1 MTEEY
6 KNDFFTKLVFP
17 PNTPLGDNTKTI
29 EKLWEI
35 FSTIYPCTDEIG
47 QNIITN
53 FLLSRDTIQFFPS
66 KNGSHYLYTFNALEI
81 DPKADNLASLHE
93 IGHYLFNTLKIPVN
107 NLENFNRETQAHIKN
122 TANLNFTLNNELY
135 KEANFKTLIIAIC
148 NSKNK
153 AILAP
158 LSDIISS
165 IYLGVNNFKT
175 KDGQTFT
182 LPYSHPYNYYHQK
195 DKTNYYLSFDEQFAN
210 FFALYM
216 TNNQELLQIA
226 KIFFGEQW
234 YQTMTNILIQIEQ
247 ILLERKEQLT
257 L

>member
-6 KNDFFTKLVFP
+6 KNEFFTKLVFP

-35 FSTIYPCTDEIG
+35 FSTIYPYTDEIG

-53 FLLSRDTIQFFPS
+53 FLLSRDVIQIFPS
-66 KNGSHYLYTFNALEI
+66 ENNSNYLYAFNALEI
-81 DPKADNLASLHE
+81 ALKADNLASLHE
-93 IGHYLFNTLKIPVN
+93 IGHYLFNTLNIPVN
-107 NLENFNRETQAHIKN
+107 NLKNFIEETKEHLKN
-122 TANLNFTLNNELY
+122 TTNATFTLNGKTY
-135 KEANFKTLIIAIC
+135 KEANLKTLVSAIGKPENRSII
-148 NSKNK
+148 
-153 AILAP
+153 AP

-165 IYLGVNNFKT
+165 IYLGINRFID
-175 KDGQTFT
+175 KDKNVYP
-182 LPYSHPYNYYHQK
+182 LPFYHPYEYYHK
-195 DKTNYYLSFDEQFAN
+195 DDKVDYYLAFDEQFAN
-210 FFALYM
+210 FFTIYM
-216 TNNQELLQIA
+216 ANNQELLQIA
-226 KIFFGEQW
+226 KTFFGEQW